1 MNRAS
6 RSTALAVVLLALMSG
21 AALAEVS
28 MSGAGVLHQY
38 CADEEATPH
47 PRLVV
52 MRQVVM
58 TDELA
63 TFGGTLF
70 VGIYQREFPPD
81 HAGRMVVRVRV
92 QRLDGSRERLGRF
105 SAHQLADGGAVAER
119 RLPVALRA
127 GDMVI
132 WSYSFA
138 NFEAIETEECLLI
151 IGATVRP

>member
-1 MNRAS
+1 MKRTS
-6 RSTALAVVLLALMSG
+6 RSIGLAVVLLTLIAG

-38 CADEEATPH
+38 CADEEVTSH
-47 PRLVV
+47 PRVVV
-52 MRQVVM
+52 MRQVVT

-63 TFGGTLF
+63 TFGGTVF

-81 HAGRMVVRVRV
+81 HVGRMVVRVRIH
-92 QRLDGSRERLGRF
+92 RLDGSRERIGRF
-105 SAHQLADGGAVAER
+105 SARQQADGVAEAEKR
-119 RLPVALRA
+119 FPVAVRV

-138 NFEAIETEECLLI
+138 NFEGLEPDECMLI
-151 IGATVRP
+151 IGATVKP